1 MSSEYIAWKCINCH
15 ADIYT
20 TAANA
25 GTSLR
30 CRDCNA
36 LQVVPS
42 VSGGA
47 PSEISLG
54 EKIARG
60 AAENWQQYQGK
71 GGCFIAT
78 ELYGVDSPEVMILR
92 QFRDQVLLNRWTG
105 RLFVANY
112 YRFSPLMVPVLR
124 RSQWIRSTVRRG
136 VAHLVRIA
144 YRTLSMGHKG
154 E

>member
-1 MSSEYIAWKCINCH
+1 MSSEPIAWKCINCH

-20 TAANA
+20 TASNA
-25 GTSLR
+25 GTSMR
-30 CRDCNA
+30 CRECNA

-47 PSEISLG
+47 PSDISLG

-78 ELYGVDSPEVMILR
+78 ELYGTDAPEVMILR
-92 QFRDQVLLNRWTG
+92 QFRDQVLLKRWSG
-105 RLFVANY
+105 KVFVASY

-124 RSQWIRSTVRRG
+124 RSQWIRGKVHKV
-136 VAHLVRIA
+136 VAYLVSSA
-144 YRTLSMGHKG
+144 HRTLSNAGSDN
-154 E
+154 

>member
-1 MSSEYIAWKCINCH
+1 MSSEFIAWKCIKCH
-15 ADIYT
+15 GDIYT
-20 TAANA
+20 TASNA
-25 GTSLR
+25 GTSIR
-30 CRDCNA
+30 CRDCNT

-47 PSEISLG
+47 PSDISLG

-78 ELYGVDSPEVMILR
+78 ELYGADAPEVVILR
-92 QFRDQVLLNRWTG
+92 QFRDQVLLKRWSG
-105 RLFVANY
+105 RVFVANY

-124 RSQWIRSTVRRG
+124 RSRWIRGNVHKLVAYLVRR
-136 VAHLVRIA
+136 AH
-144 YRTLSMGHKG
+144 RTLSTTGCDK
-154 E
+154 